1 MQKTLNAP
9 GLKEHWINITFY
21 LKDQIK
27 DDIFPINYIHSVT
40 EMQNGNANKHS
51 NLRYAEQ
58 SQFPLAV
65 RRSCRH
71 YSCIYFVR
79 PKLLFQSVHNA
90 TALKHNNGLTITM
103 KHPPP
108 F

>member
-9 GLKEHWINITFY
+9 GLKEHWINIMFY

-51 NLRYAEQ
+51 NLQYAE
-58 SQFPLAV
+58 
-65 RRSCRH
+65 
-71 YSCIYFVR
+71 
-79 PKLLFQSVHNA
+79 
-90 TALKHNNGLTITM
+90 
-103 KHPPP
+103 
-108 F
+108 